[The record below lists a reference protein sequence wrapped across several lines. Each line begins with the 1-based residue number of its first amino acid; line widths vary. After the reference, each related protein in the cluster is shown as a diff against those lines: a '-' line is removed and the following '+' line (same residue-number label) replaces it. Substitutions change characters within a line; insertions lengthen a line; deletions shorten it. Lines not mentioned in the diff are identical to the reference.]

1 MIFSLISF
9 FIKHYICQEQ
19 NKSLLSR
26 VCLLIKMGDIPLAEL
41 TLRKYEKPYELD
53 HRELVKKICLSLGM
67 LQPGDSRDII
77 VDILLVLVNAS
88 KEKKKIDSEEIR
100 KQAEELRKKH
110 NLLLNGLAESN
121 IRRQLKRLRDAML
134 IEKKENL
141 YYISEF
147 QPLSNIFESKIE
159 KFLLPEILERVKEYL
174 KALDE

>member
-1 MIFSLISF
+1 
-9 FIKHYICQEQ
+9 
-19 NKSLLSR
+19 
-26 VCLLIKMGDIPLAEL
+26 MGDIPLAEL

-53 HRELVKKICLSLGM
+53 NRELVKKICLSLGM

-77 VDILLVLVNAS
+77 VDILLVLVNAG
-88 KEKKKIDSEEIR
+88 KEKKKLNSEEIR

-110 NLLLNGLAESN
+110 NLQVLGLAESN
-121 IRRQLKRLRDAML
+121 VRRQLKRLRDAML

-147 QPLSNIFESKIE
+147 QPLSKIFESKIE

-174 KALDE
+174 QAL